1 MQDHVITD
9 KKRQNYLIAI
19 VSASVFM
26 FSIDYSMLNISLPVM
41 ADFFKVNINL
51 VSRLPLAYLLVVTS
65 TVLLFGKLGDILSF
79 RKIFIT
85 GLGVFVA
92 GTFLCGLAPSLNT
105 LLGFRIFQCL
115 GEAMF
120 SPIGIA
126 MVTTFLPDSAKGR
139 ALGLMATAQGIGF
152 CLGPVLGGFIN
163 DHMGWHNIFFVNIP
177 LGLLAIIAS
186 FHFIPS
192 RQPLPESRRIDTIGA
207 VLVFVSLATLI
218 FALNSISKLGLKNNI
233 VISCFAVSIAAF
245 IIFVMWEKKTSYP
258 VLDLSLFR
266 NMDFT
271 FATVSA
277 LCTIFV
283 YMGLMFLLPFYL
295 NMVRN
300 MNIVHAGLMLM
311 IPASMLIIFAPLAG
325 RLSDK
330 IGARVICSAGI
341 GLTTLAFLAFSLLTP
356 QARISHLIPSLML
369 AGAAIG
375 FFLPANNKLVMAQAP
390 ADKQGMASGV
400 YKILVSTGGVFGI
413 AILPLV
419 LMTRLH
425 KTMALQHA
433 DIATVRHSPEIL
445 ITGFNAAF
453 QFAML
458 VCLAGLLT
466 AILAKDKKDMVV

>member
-9 KKRQNYLIAI
+9 KRKQNHLIAL
-19 VSASVFM
+19 VSVTVFM

-41 ADFFKVNINL
+41 ADFFKVNIRL

-79 RKIFIT
+79 RKIFIA
-85 GLGVFVA
+85 GLAIFIS
-92 GTFLCGLAPSLNT
+92 GTFLCGLAPNLNV
-105 LLGFRIFQCL
+105 LLGFRIFQCI

-120 SPIGIA
+120 SPMGIA
-126 MVTTFLPDSAKGR
+126 MITTFLPDSAKGR
-139 ALGLMATAQGIGF
+139 GLGLMATAQGIGF
-152 CLGPVLGGFIN
+152 CLGPIVGGFIN

-177 LGLLAIIAS
+177 LGLLAIMAS
-186 FHFIPS
+186 FHVLPS
-192 RQPLPESRRIDTIGA
+192 KQPVPESRRIDIVGA
-207 VLVFVSLATLI
+207 ILVFISLSTLI
-218 FALNSISKLGLKNNI
+218 FGLNSIAKLGLKNNI
-233 VISCFAVSIAAF
+233 VISCLAVSIAAAV
-245 IIFVMWEKKTSYP
+245 IFVIWEKRISYP

-283 YMGLMFLLPFYL
+283 YMGLMFLMPFYL
-295 NMVRN
+295 SMVRK
-300 MNIVHAGLMLM
+300 MNIMDAGFLLM
-311 IPASMLIIFAPLAG
+311 IPAFMLIIFAPLAG
-325 RLSDK
+325 KLSDK
-330 IGARVICSAGI
+330 TSARLICSIGI

-356 QARISHLIPSLML
+356 QAHISRLIPSLML

-375 FFLPANNKLVMAQAP
+375 FFLPANNKLVMAHAP
-390 ADKQGMASGV
+390 SDKQGMASGV

-419 LMTRLH
+419 LMSRLN
-425 KTMALQHA
+425 KTIVLYHV
-433 DIATVRHSPEIL
+433 DIAAARHSPEIL

-453 QFAML
+453 QFAMF
-458 VCLAGLLT
+458 VCLVGLLT
-466 AILAKDKKDMVV
+466 AVLAKDKKGMAI

>member
-9 KKRQNYLIAI
+9 KRKQNHLIA
-19 VSASVFM
+19 VVCATVFM

-41 ADFFKVNINL
+41 ADFFKVNIGL

-79 RKIFIT
+79 RKIFIL
-85 GLGVFVA
+85 GLVIFVS
-92 GTFLCGLAPSLNT
+92 GTFLCGLAPDLNI
-105 LLGFRIFQCL
+105 LLGLRIFQCV

-126 MVTTFLPDSAKGR
+126 MITTFLPDSVKGR
-139 ALGLMATAQGIGF
+139 ALGLMATAQGVGF
-152 CLGPVLGGFIN
+152 CLGPILGGFIN
-163 DHMGWHNIFFVNIP
+163 DHLGWHNIFFVNIP

-186 FHFIPS
+186 FHVIPS
-192 RQPLPESRRIDTIGA
+192 KQPLPGSRRIDSIGA
-207 VLVFVSLATLI
+207 VLVFISLSTLI
-218 FALNSISKLGLKNNI
+218 FALNSIAKLGLKNNI

-245 IIFVMWEKKTSYP
+245 IAFIIWEKRTSYP
-258 VLDLSLFR
+258 ILDLSLFR

-271 FATVSA
+271 FATLSA

-283 YMGLMFLLPFYL
+283 YMGLMFLMPFYL
-295 NMVRN
+295 SMVRE
-300 MNIVHAGLMLM
+300 MNIVHAGFLLM
-311 IPASMLIIFAPLAG
+311 IPASMLIVFAPLAG

-330 IGARVICSAGI
+330 IGTRIICSAGI

-356 QARISHLIPSLML
+356 QTHISRLIPSLML

-375 FFLPANNKLVMAQAP
+375 FFLPANNKLVMAHAP

-419 LMTRLH
+419 LMSRLH
-425 KTMALQHA
+425 KTIALQHV
-433 DIATVRHSPEIL
+433 DIAAARHSPEIL
-445 ITGFNAAF
+445 STAFNAAF
-453 QFAML
+453 QFAMF

-466 AILAKDKKDMVV
+466 AMLAKDKKEIAI